1 MSSHVTDDIFF
12 TRAKE
17 RISLYLTELV
27 FFLRF
32 FAFLFIYLLFIR
44 SGPGREWEAAL
55 EQLAAGDMGKAEG
68 GREGCWEFVRLGS
81 MGRAFVHLGTSLP
94 RVIYLCQVVSRNKK

>member
-1 MSSHVTDDIFF
+1 MSQMIFF
-12 TRAKE
+12 SRGQRKG
-17 RISLYLTELV
+17 YLFILRNWS